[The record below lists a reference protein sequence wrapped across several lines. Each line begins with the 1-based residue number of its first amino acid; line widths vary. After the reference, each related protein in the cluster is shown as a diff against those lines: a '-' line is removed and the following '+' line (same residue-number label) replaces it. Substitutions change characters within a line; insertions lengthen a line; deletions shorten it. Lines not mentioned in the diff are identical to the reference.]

1 MCKNIL
7 IDIMLLNIIQ
17 KKEDLFS
24 TSIHTLIDTDFHIIL
39 KHGKEKKNPSRI

>member
-7 IDIMLLNIIQ
+7 IDMLLNIIQ

-24 TSIHTLIDTDFHIIL
+24 TSIHTLIDIDFHIIL
-39 KHGKEKKNPSRI
+39 KHGKEKSF